1 MKKKIIIITSI
12 IILIIGIILKLNINK
27 IKLSLI
33 KYDVLIEKHRYE
45 YEGIN
50 NQAMIPAGGYST
62 NYFYTVINTEKK
74 EKYTVTYQDIYDIH
88 NKKGNIDTLKINI
101 IKMTDKEIEKVKKT
115 YKLNKRKKRL
125 TSLLN
130 KTINEKYKITEI
142 KKQ

>member
-74 EKYTVTYQDIYDIH
+74 EKYTVTYQDIYDIQ

-101 IKMTDKEIEKVKKT
+101 IKMKDKEIEKVKKT

>member
-74 EKYTVTYQDIYDIH
+74 EKYTVTYQDIYDIQ